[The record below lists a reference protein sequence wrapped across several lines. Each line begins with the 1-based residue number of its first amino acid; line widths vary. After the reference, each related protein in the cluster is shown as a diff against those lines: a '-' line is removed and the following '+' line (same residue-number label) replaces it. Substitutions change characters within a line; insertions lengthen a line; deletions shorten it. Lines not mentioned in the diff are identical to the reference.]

1 MTAQGPDM
9 AEESGEQAEEIE
21 RSGGNVA
28 TTMLSG
34 LDFIIIAMIIVI
46 VASIFLT
53 LVYGR
58 QDLSRIGIGLVGTGV
73 NPVEAFFNGIA
84 AAINALFSRLARWI
98 NPGGYGYVSQVVA
111 MKASNFIHAIAA
123 RML

>member
-1 MTAQGPDM
+1 MTAQEPDV
-9 AEESGEQAEEIE
+9 AEETGEDTERIE
-21 RSGGNVA
+21 RSGGNLA

-58 QDLSRIGIGLVGTGV
+58 QALSNLGIDLVGSGV

-84 AAINALFSRLARWI
+84 AAIQAAFARLARFI
-98 NPGGYGYVSQVVA
+98 NPGGYGYISQVVA
-111 MKASNFIHAIAA
+111 MKVLNFIHAIAA
-123 RML
+123 RIL

>member
-1 MTAQGPDM
+1 MSAQGPDV
-9 AEESGEQAEEIE
+9 AEETGEDTERIE

-34 LDFIIIAMIIVI
+34 LDFIIIAMIVVI
-46 VASIFLT
+46 VASVLLT

-58 QDLSRIGIGLVGTGV
+58 QALSNIGIGLVGTGV

-84 AAINALFSRLARWI
+84 AAIQALFARLARFI

-111 MKASNFIHAIAA
+111 MKASNLIHAIAA